1 LKGIR
6 KNTPQTSKTT
16 SGTHFAHRRAEVVA
30 MMMEFLR
37 SMEASSFSTW
47 LREAPSI
54 WAYPAVLTLHT
65 VGLGVL
71 VGANWM
77 VDLRVLGFARA
88 LPLSLFERAFPIM
101 WAGFWLNAATG
112 VLLFVADPTKATTT
126 IFMWKLG
133 IIAAGVMLLMTLK
146 RKVYGESV
154 HMEHAPGAVKIL
166 AAVSFVLWV
175 AAIATGRWMAYVT

>member
-1 LKGIR
+1 
-6 KNTPQTSKTT
+6 
-16 SGTHFAHRRAEVVA
+16 
-30 MMMEFLR
+30 MMEFLN
-37 SMEASSFSTW
+37 SLGASPFSTW
-47 LREAPSI
+47 LRESPSI

-101 WAGFWLNAATG
+101 WAGFWLNATTG

-126 IFMWKLG
+126 IFMWKLA
-133 IIAAGVMLLMTLK
+133 IIAVSVMALMMLK
-146 RKVYGESV
+146 RKLYGEPV
-154 HMEHAPGAVKIL
+154 HMDNATGAIKAI
-166 AAVSFVLWV
+166 AAVSILLWV
-175 AAIATGRWMAYVT
+175 AAIATGRWMAYVNVS

>member
-1 LKGIR
+1 
-6 KNTPQTSKTT
+6 
-16 SGTHFAHRRAEVVA
+16 
-30 MMMEFLR
+30 MMEFLN
-37 SMEASSFSTW
+37 SLGASPFSTW
-47 LREAPSI
+47 LRESPSI

-101 WAGFWLNAATG
+101 WSGFWLNAATG

-126 IFMWKLG
+126 IFMWKLA
-133 IIAAGVMLLMTLK
+133 IIAVSVMVLMTLK
-146 RKVYGESV
+146 RKLYGDPV
-154 HMEHAPGAVKIL
+154 HMDQATGAIKAI
-166 AAVSFVLWV
+166 AAVSILLWV
-175 AAIATGRWMAYVT
+175 AAIATGRWMAYVNVS